1 MVERTKWLSRQLW
14 VVGAVVLVPCL
25 AHLDAQTVDVA
36 GAWELT
42 VETDAGGTTTP
53 SVALEQNGVDLTGH
67 YTSDTLGDAEV
78 TGTVDGIEV
87 RFSFEAEV
95 QGFALDVIYAGT
107 LQANGTLTGII
118 SLSELGEGTF
128 TGTRR

>member
-36 GAWELT
+36 

-78 TGTVDGIEV
+78 TGTVDGNEV